1 MGTPEVTFDPTL
13 TWGAV
18 LNAVVLLIGF
28 SAAFTRIG
36 GRIDILSIRTKAIE
50 DAIKEQGQ
58 NNTRISLLEER
69 VTNHSKMIAVNQG
82 VIEDLRRGTGFITK
96 RRDSIDGEYN

>member
-58 NNTRISLLEER
+58 NNTRI
-69 VTNHSKMIAVNQG
+69 
-82 VIEDLRRGTGFITK
+82 
-96 RRDSIDGEYN
+96 